1 MIDVRKW
8 LCELPMGWHDLF
20 CDMVIELNRT
30 ADALGVKDNYH
41 LIDVKEKYNMMQVY
55 DFMDFESNLNCIPLA
70 LTDIIKAYEN
80 ESKRICPICG
90 RHKTE
95 GEDMFEKC
103 SKRYEEM
110 ANYNDMIDDRLP

>member
-8 LCELPMGWHDLF
+8 LCELPIGWHDLF

-55 DFMDFESNLNCIPLA
+55 DSRIQQCILDNI
-70 LTDIIKAYEN
+70 DIIKAYEN

-95 GEDMFEKC
+95 GEDMCEKC